1 MAKRIGTDQIAI
13 AKQMRQSGH
22 SWPEIAKATRCS
34 ERGIT
39 YRAKQEGWMEKGE
52 KPVAK
57 PGKKQAKS
65 NSLGIATIDEI
76 AEKVR
81 DMLANDIAGSAEAL
95 TNWSANTLDLRDLE
109 KRERIAES
117 IQKRAA
123 SLLNVGKNEENVVNI
138 AVLSQLPEA
147 LNG

>member
-1 MAKRIGTDQIAI
+1 MAKRIGTDQIVI
-13 AKQMRQSGH
+13 AKQMRQNGH

-39 YRAKQEGWMEKGE
+39 YRAKQEGWLEKGE

-65 NSLGIATIDEI
+65 DSLGIATIDEI

-95 TNWSANTLDLRDLE
+95 TNWSANALDLRDLE

-123 SLLNVGKNEENVVNI
+123 SLLNVGKNEDNVVNI